1 MHDHLRNCSA
11 LLSCNAGQ
19 GEDFTSVEQV
29 VQCVR
34 PGVLLNGA
42 SVPSVRNTD
51 RHGRPVLLNRY
62 ILDFWKHGQKRALQ
76 EANGLREGRMSV
88 CARMIWKATLSIM
101 MSVSYL
107 HHLQLH

>member
-1 MHDHLRNCSA
+1 M
-11 LLSCNAGQ
+11 
-19 GEDFTSVEQV
+19 EQV

-76 EANGLREGRMSV
+76 EANGLREGS
-88 CARMIWKATLSIM
+88 

-107 HHLQLH
+107 HHL